1 VNTED
6 LDPRHDGGVRRAL
19 LAREKGSL
27 RTFPAESGDD
37 IGGLL
42 ERARKGT

>member
-1 VNTED
+1 MNTED
-6 LDPRHDGGVRRAL
+6 LILDMTEESDERL
-19 LAREKGSL
+19 LARENGSL